1 MSEARR
7 DRLQRLFRVT
17 RELVED
23 LDGGRPELLS
33 VSDLNRAL
41 RQVLR
46 NQVAIL
52 DALAALAA
60 PEPAAPSASS
70 SPGEV
75 VAVRTFSADAE
86 LAPRNGHGRRAE
98 PEEQGGGAPAAGG
111 GSRAGVLVGETR
123 ELDPHLARVC
133 VEQFDN
139 RDQSYERG
147 LEKLNRWTS
156 GGTGGTPYQWRGDRA
171 YLNLTEASP
180 TGAKT
185 YEEQLTQR
193 MGFSRRLGRLV
204 VPGLLGEIVVYER
217 P

>member
-1 MSEARR
+1 MSEPRR
-7 DRLQRLFRVT
+7 DRLQKLFRTT

-23 LDGGRPELLS
+23 LDGGRPDLLS
-33 VSDLNRAL
+33 VSDLNRAM

-52 DALAALAA
+52 DALAALSA
-60 PEPAAPSASS
+60 PEPTAEPVSS
-70 SPGEV
+70 VEDLV
-75 VAVRTFSADAE
+75 VVRTFAADAE
-86 LAPRNGHGRRAE
+86 LAPRNGHGRRKEAE
-98 PEEQGGGAPAAGG
+98 GPGGGGD
-111 GSRAGVLVGETR
+111 GSRAGALVGETR

-180 TGAKT
+180 AGAKT